1 MRSMLWGSIGL
12 ALSLVQGAVQ
22 AAPVTYTGLFNTG
35 VNAAGVSQ
43 ASGAAEAHWCVFV
56 GTSTSCDTPF
66 VYADTSGFPIPPW
79 LSGPA
84 GGVSGWITPFRDT
97 QGVFGEVYT
106 YRYQFT
112 GVSGPLVARDAH
124 DDVLL
129 GITLFDV
136 TTSTTVGTFAD
147 SSPVHSFGSWGTAIS
162 LAASLNA
169 ANTYYLDYQV
179 QNTGGGPTGLRV
191 EFVPEPASLA
201 LAGLALGLLASSRR
215 SARRPR

>member
-1 MRSMLWGSIGL
+1 MRFILWSSISL
-12 ALSLVQGAVQ
+12 ALSFVHVAVQ

-56 GTSTSCDTPF
+56 GTSASCDTPF
-66 VYADTSGFPIPPW
+66 VYADPSGYPIPPW

-84 GGVSGWITPFRDT
+84 GGASGWISPFRDT
-97 QGVFGEVYT
+97 IGVFDEIYT

-112 GVSGPLVARDAH
+112 GVSGPLAARDAH

-147 SSPVHSFGSWGTAIS
+147 STPVHSFASWGTAIN
-162 LAASLNA
+162 LATNLNA
-169 ANTYYLDYQV
+169 ADTYYLDYQV
-179 QNTGGGPTGLRV
+179 KNTGGGPTGLRV

-201 LAGLALGLLASSRR
+201 LVCLALGLLATGRR
-215 SARRPR
+215 RALRRD